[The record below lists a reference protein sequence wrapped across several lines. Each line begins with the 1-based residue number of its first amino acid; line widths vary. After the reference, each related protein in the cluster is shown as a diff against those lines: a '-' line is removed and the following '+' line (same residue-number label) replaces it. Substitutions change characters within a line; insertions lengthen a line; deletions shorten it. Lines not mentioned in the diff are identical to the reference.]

1 MNAVSAASARGS
13 GWRVMIDGR
22 QRSPLGSTL
31 RPAAPLL
38 ADAKSLN
45 NVFVALG
52 VVFLEVVQ
60 QAAPLAHHHEKTA
73 PGRVVLLV
81 GVEVLRQLPYPLAQN
96 RNLHFRTAGV
106 AGMCA

>member
-1 MNAVSAASARGS
+1 MAANAAPLRQHTPPS
-13 GWRVMIDGR
+13 G
-22 QRSPLGSTL
+22 
-31 RPAAPLL
+31 PLL

-81 GVEVLRQLPYPLAQN
+81 GIEVLRQLPYPLAQN

-106 AGMCA
+106 AGMCAVLLDDGLLLLAR

>member
-1 MNAVSAASARGS
+1 MAANAAPLRQHTPPS
-13 GWRVMIDGR
+13 G
-22 QRSPLGSTL
+22 
-31 RPAAPLL
+31 PLL

-73 PGRVVLLV
+73 PGRARYCSMPVFFCVHTNTMPGALLLSSCLLWNCSRV
-81 GVEVLRQLPYPLAQN
+81 R
-96 RNLHFRTAGV
+96 RTHQHV
-106 AGMCA
+106 KLSNP